1 MFRDLIRRAFNLKL
15 NCAQLGALVKEFS
28 PECDGLSIPCGDFLK
43 YFLRLG
49 VDMRDRERADQR
61 RRQQFL
67 DLQAQQAE
75 KKRLEDEALKYSKK
89 VDAKFSEADGTF
101 NPN

>member
-1 MFRDLIRRAFNLKL
+1 
-15 NCAQLGALVKEFS
+15 
-28 PECDGLSIPCGDFLK
+28 
-43 YFLRLG
+43 
-49 VDMRDRERADQR
+49 MRDRERADQR